1 VIAVVLRW
9 AAIISSAFIALSFLF
24 FATDQTSNASKA
36 SVRGITGEGSGVK
49 SESIT
54 KLPNPPSSVE
64 KVRETENDGFHEFVD
79 DVDDVLL
86 APFTSIS
93 NSDNIWVRRTVP
105 ALIALLLYGV
115 GGLYLARAAGLRR
128 W

>member
-1 VIAVVLRW
+1 VIAIVLRW
-9 AAIISSAFIALSFLF
+9 AAIISSAFVALSFLF
-24 FATDQTSNASKA
+24 FATGQTSNASKA
-36 SVRGITGEGSGVK
+36 SVAVITGEANVK

-64 KVRETENDGFHEFVD
+64 KIRETEDDGFHEFVD

-86 APFTSIS
+86 SPFTSIT
-93 NSDNIWVRRTVP
+93 NSDNIWIRRVVP

>member
-1 VIAVVLRW
+1 VIATVLRW
-9 AAIISSAFIALSFLF
+9 AAILASAFVALSFLF
-24 FATDQTSNASKA
+24 FAVDQTSNASQN
-36 SVRGITGEGSGVK
+36 SVREIAGESNVK
-49 SESIT
+49 AENVT
-54 KLPNPPSSVE
+54 KLPNPPRAVE
-64 KVRETENDGFHEFVD
+64 NVRERENDGFHEFVD

-93 NSDNIWVRRTVP
+93 NSDNIWIRRTVP

-115 GGLYLARAAGLRR
+115 VGMYLARAAGLRR

>member
-1 VIAVVLRW
+1 VIATVLRW
-9 AAIISSAFIALSFLF
+9 AAILASAFVALSFLF
-24 FATDQTSNASKA
+24 FAVDQTSTASRN
-36 SVRGITGEGSGVK
+36 SVREIAGESNVK
-49 SESIT
+49 AENAT
-54 KLPNPPSSVE
+54 KLPNPPRAIE
-64 KVRETENDGFHEFVD
+64 KARERENDSFHEFVD

-93 NSDNIWVRRTVP
+93 NSNNIWIRRAVP

-115 GGLYLARAAGLRR
+115 GGMYLARAAGLKR

>member
-1 VIAVVLRW
+1 MIATVLRW
-9 AAIISSAFIALSFLF
+9 AAILASAFVALSFLF
-24 FATDQTSNASKA
+24 FAVDQTSNASQN
-36 SVRGITGEGSGVK
+36 SVREIAGESNVK
-49 SESIT
+49 AESVT
-54 KLPNPPSSVE
+54 KLPNPPRAVE
-64 KVRETENDGFHEFVD
+64 NVRERENDGFHEFVD

-93 NSDNIWVRRTVP
+93 NSDNIWIRRTVP

-115 GGLYLARAAGLRR
+115 VGMYLARAAGLRR

>member
-1 VIAVVLRW
+1 VIALVLRW
-9 AAIISSAFIALSFLF
+9 AAIISSAFVALSFLF
-24 FATDQTSNASKA
+24 FATDQTSNASRA
-36 SVRGITGEGSGVK
+36 SVAGITGEANVK

-64 KVRETENDGFHEFVD
+64 KIRETENDGFHEFVD

-86 APFTSIS
+86 SPFTSIS
-93 NSDNIWVRRTVP
+93 NSDNIWIRRTVP

-115 GGLYLARAAGLRR
+115 VGLYLARAAGLRR

>member
-1 VIAVVLRW
+1 VIALVLRW
-9 AAIISSAFIALSFLF
+9 AAIISSSFIALSFLF

-36 SVRGITGEGSGVK
+36 SVRGITGEGSNVK
-49 SESIT
+49 AENIT
-54 KLPNPPSSVE
+54 KLPNPPSKAE
-64 KVRETENDGFHEFVD
+64 KIRETENDGFHEFVD

-86 APFTSIS
+86 SPFTSIS
-93 NSDNIWVRRTVP
+93 NSDNIWLRRAVP

-115 GGLYLARAAGLRR
+115 GGMYLARAAGLRR

>member
-1 VIAVVLRW
+1 VISIVLRW
-9 AAIISSAFIALSFLF
+9 AAIISSAFVALSFLF

-36 SVRGITGEGSGVK
+36 SVAGITGEANVK

-64 KVRETENDGFHEFVD
+64 KIRETENDGFHEFVD

-86 APFTSIS
+86 SPFTSIS
-93 NSDNIWVRRTVP
+93 NSDNIWLRRAVP

-115 GGLYLARAAGLRR
+115 GGMYLARAAGLRR